1 MARALPSQVRA
12 FIATAFPWVE
22 DLKKR
27 RTTTLGA
34 HTSPRVAAI
43 VDLFEQ
49 MPQERFV
56 LDGAEKERHRP

>member
-1 MARALPSQVRA
+1 
-12 FIATAFPWVE
+12 VE

-27 RTTTLGA
+27 RNTTLGA